1 MKEKAA
7 HGGTGKK
14 GKDGIGRWD
23 VYQVYEKK
31 EIVTTSNNASD
42 AEKQVAVEEPKET
55 MQDGRHDSP
64 DDSEVKT

>member
-31 EIVTTSNNASD
+31 EIVT
-42 AEKQVAVEEPKET
+42 VT
-55 MQDGRHDSP
+55 MFVLYQYKISYTDQSYISADLNWCTRHKYTCF
-64 DDSEVKT
+64 VF